1 MHPDKFSSMNWK
13 QYRQEFAQN
22 IKLSTPVFLGML
34 GHTLVG
40 FVDNMMVGKISP
52 TSLAA
57 VSLGNSLIFIAM
69 SFGIGFSTAITT
81 LVAEAQGENSF
92 RRSKSV
98 LKHGLIINAIL
109 SVFLVILVHL
119 SKPLMSLTGQDPEV
133 IALASPYV
141 DWVSVSLI
149 PMMFFLSFDK
159 FANGFSITKSPM
171 FVTLIANAIN
181 IFLNYIFIYGN
192 FGMPEMGVQG
202 AAIGTL
208 VSRFIMPFLMWYFLF
223 INPLTRKYIIRF
235 NWLTINSLPIK
246 KIIHLGLPSSLQMVF
261 ESGIFIAAT
270 WISGALGKNFQASN
284 QIAMTLASMT
294 FMLPLAISTTA
305 TIRLGF
311 LKGKKDFNSLKIVAR
326 SIFAMVFITQIS
338 TALGYVIFGD
348 FIPHV
353 FLDTNN
359 LDTLND
365 VDFVIRNAVSL
376 LIIAGIFQIPDGF
389 QVVFLGALRGLQD
402 VKIPMIINFI
412 AYWLIAFP
420 VSYYLAIRTNLK
432 NQGIWLGLLIGL
444 SCASVLLCF
453 RFSLIMRRLK
463 KENQ

>member
-246 KIIHLGLPSSLQMVF
+246 KIIHLGFPSSLQMVF

-348 FIPHV
+348 FIPHI

-444 SCASVLLCF
+444 SCASLLLCF

>member
-171 FVTLIANAIN
+171 FVTLIANTIN

-223 INPLTRKYIIRF
+223 INPLTHKYIIRF

-246 KIIHLGLPSSLQMVF
+246 KIIHLGLPSSLQIVF

-326 SIFAMVFITQIS
+326 SIFVMVFITQIS

-348 FIPHV
+348 FIPHI

-420 VSYYLAIRTNLK
+420 VSYYLAILTNLK

-444 SCASVLLCF
+444 SCASLLLYF